1 MITLLSISSFLMTKY
16 AFFFPFVAMGESQD
30 DHDKKTEDF
39 LNHDGFHA
47 ETIRDVENSLFLKEL
62 HRLKDVY
69 RENYYG
75 EIKGSSN
82 TVNKYTI
89 NQLNRLFKVSRI
101 QISRLRLLIQP
112 DTIVS
117 VNKSSNNEH
126 KYSVMRGYWIDD
138 SGKKVLKF
146 SLSLGNTSNLMFEN
160 GEYDHKTI
168 KNAENE
174 IKAKIKDLYYLTYG
188 SLVV

>member
-1 MITLLSISSFLMTKY
+1 MISILTISTVLMAKY
-16 AFFFPFVAMGESQD
+16 AFFFPFAAMGESQD

-39 LNHDGFHA
+39 LNFDGFQP

-62 HRLKDVY
+62 QRLKDVY

-75 EIKGSSN
+75 EIKGSGN
-82 TVNKYTI
+82 TMTIYTI
-89 NQLNRLFKVSRI
+89 NQLNRLFKISRI
-101 QISRLRLLIQP
+101 QISRLRQLIQP

-146 SLSLGNTSNLMFEN
+146 SLSLGNTSNLMFKN

-174 IKAKIKDLYYLTYG
+174 IKAKIKDLYIDTYG
-188 SLVV
+188 MIAG

>member
-1 MITLLSISSFLMTKY
+1 MVKY
-16 AFFFPFVAMGESQD
+16 AFFFPFAAMGESQD

-39 LNHDGFHA
+39 LNFDGFQP

-62 HRLKDVY
+62 QRLKDVY

-82 TVNKYTI
+82 TI

-146 SLSLGNTSNLMFEN
+146 SLSLGNTSNLMFKN

-174 IKAKIKDLYYLTYG
+174 IKAKIKDLYIVTYG
-188 SLVV
+188 MIAG